1 MVERFKFQISAM
13 CDDLASAMIDP
24 SVIIVQG
31 AITGAIYGLLALGFT
46 LIYGV
51 ARVVNMAHGALFML
65 GAYIF
70 FALGP
75 LGMFRLEVAPALIL
89 AAISLGIIGIII
101 YRLTVH
107 PVTGDV
113 LAAIVVTVGIAMMV
127 QQLVLIA
134 FGPNYQPVPPFIEGA
149 ATFGGTTVTYSRL
162 LAFAVSLVL
171 FAVVLIFIR
180 ITKIGSAMRAV
191 AQDREVA
198 MLMGVNTTTLYML
211 TMAIS
216 TSLAALAGILIVS
229 STTLVAEPY
238 MWQQPLAISFA
249 IVILGGLG
257 SVKGS
262 LVGAFIVGY
271 AETGV
276 AYLIP
281 EGGYLQGA
289 VALGIMLVIL
299 LIRPKGL
306 FGKHIEL
313 E

>member
-1 MVERFKFQISAM
+1 
-13 CDDLASAMIDP
+13 MIET
-24 SVIIVQG
+24 IIIQG
-31 AITGAIYGLLALGFT
+31 AITGAVYGLLALGFT

-65 GAYIF
+65 GAYVF
-70 FALGP
+70 FAFGP
-75 LGMFRLEVAPALIL
+75 LGVFRLELTLALIL
-89 AAISLGIIGIII
+89 AAISLGIVGVII

-107 PVTGDV
+107 PVIGDV
-113 LAAIVVTVGIAMMV
+113 LAAIVVTLGVAMIV
-127 QQLVLIA
+127 QQLVLIV
-134 FGPNYQPVPPFIEGA
+134 FGSNYKPVPSFVEGA
-149 ATFGGTTVTYSRL
+149 ATWGSVTVTYSRL
-162 LAFAVSLVL
+162 LAFAISLVL
-171 FAVVLIFIR
+171 FAVVLIFIK

-198 MLMGVNTTTLYML
+198 MLMGVNTTRLYML

-238 MWQQPLAISFA
+238 MWTEPLVTSFA

-257 SVKGS
+257 SIKGS
-262 LVGAFIVGY
+262 LVGAFIIGY

-276 AYLIP
+276 ASLIP
-281 EGGYLQGA
+281 QGGYLQGA

-299 LIRPKGL
+299 LLRPKGL
-306 FGKHIEL
+306 FGKRIEL

>member
-1 MVERFKFQISAM
+1 
-13 CDDLASAMIDP
+13 MIDP
-24 SVIIVQG
+24 TTIIIQG

-51 ARVVNMAHGALFML
+51 TRVVNMAHGALFML

-70 FALGP
+70 FAYGPLGI
-75 LGMFRLEVAPALIL
+75 LGMFRLDPTPALIL

-101 YRLTVH
+101 YRLTIH
-107 PVTGDV
+107 PVIGDV
-113 LAAIVVTVGIAMMV
+113 LAAIVVTVGVAMMI
-127 QQLVLIA
+127 QQIVLIV
-134 FGPNYQPVPPFIEGA
+134 FGPNYQSVSSFVQGQ
-149 ATFGGTTVTYSRL
+149 ATLGSATVTYSRL

-216 TSLAALAGILIVS
+216 TVLAAVAGILIAS
-229 STTLVAEPY
+229 CTTGAAEPY
-238 MWQQPLAISFA
+238 MWSQPLAISFA

-257 SVKGS
+257 SIKGS

-276 AYLIP
+276 IYFLP

>member
-1 MVERFKFQISAM
+1 MNA
-13 CDDLASAMIDP
+13 
-24 SVIIVQG
+24 VIESIIIQG
-31 AITGAIYGLLALGFT
+31 AITSALFGLLALGFT

-65 GAYIF
+65 GAYMF
-70 FALGP
+70 FAFGP
-75 LGMFRLEVAPALIL
+75 LGLFRYEPTLALIV
-89 AAISLGIIGIII
+89 ATISMGIVGIIT
-101 YRLTVH
+101 YRLTIH
-107 PVTGDV
+107 PVIGDV
-113 LAAIVVTVGIAMMV
+113 LAAMVVTVGVAMIV
-127 QQLVLIA
+127 QQLVLIV
-134 FGPNYQPVPPFIEGA
+134 FGPNYQPVTSFVEGS
-149 ATFGGTTVTYSRL
+149 ATLGGATVTYSRL

-171 FAVVLIFIR
+171 FAVVLIFIKK
-180 ITKIGSAMRAV
+180 TKIGSAMRAV

-198 MLMGVNTTTLYML
+198 MLMGVNTTRLYIL

-229 STTLVAEPY
+229 STTRVAEPY
-238 MWQQPLAISFA
+238 MWQHPLVISFA

-257 SVKGS
+257 SIKGS
-262 LVGAFIVGY
+262 LVGAFIIGY
-271 AETGV
+271 TETIV
-276 AYLIP
+276 ATSIP

-299 LIRPKGL
+299 IIRPKGL

>member
-1 MVERFKFQISAM
+1 
-13 CDDLASAMIDP
+13 MIDP
-24 SVIIVQG
+24 SIIIIQG
-31 AITGAIYGLLALGFT
+31 AITGAIFGLLALGFT

-51 ARVVNMAHGALFML
+51 TRVVNMAHGALFML
-65 GAYIF
+65 GAYLF
-70 FALGP
+70 FTFGP
-75 LGMFRLEVAPALIL
+75 LGMFPVGLIPALIGITISVEWELILALIL
-89 AAISLGIIGIII
+89 AAISLGGIGIII
-101 YRLTVH
+101 YRLTIH
-107 PVTGDV
+107 PVIGDV
-113 LAAIVVTVGIAMMV
+113 LAAIVVTVGVAMMV
-127 QQLVLIA
+127 QQWVLVV
-134 FGPNYQPVPPFIEGA
+134 FGPNYQPVRPFVEGA
-149 ATFGGTTVTYSRL
+149 ATLGSTQVPYSRL

-171 FAVVLIFIR
+171 FAAVLIFIR

-198 MLMGVNTTTLYML
+198 MLMGVNTTRLYML

-238 MWQQPLAISFA
+238 MWQQPLATSFA

-257 SVKGS
+257 SIKGS

-271 AETGV
+271 AEVGV